1 MSFGKGL
8 TFINL
13 GVHIE
18 GFFVLQLH
26 DVDDNIGKSRRIL
39 NSMARRMT
47 RNKWIM
53 GSIISILILAI
64 VLVIYLKLSRS

>member
-1 MSFGKGL
+1 MSFGKEL
-8 TFINL
+8 TSSNL

-18 GFFVLQLH
+18 GDLVLQLH

>member
-1 MSFGKGL
+1 MSFGKEL
-8 TFINL
+8 ICSNL

-18 GFFVLQLH
+18 GDLVLQLH

-64 VLVIYLKLSRS
+64 LLVIYLKLSRS

>member
-1 MSFGKGL
+1 MSFWKEL
-8 TFINL
+8 TCSNL

-18 GFFVLQLH
+18 GDLVLQLH

-64 VLVIYLKLSRS
+64 LLVIYLKLSRS

>member
-1 MSFGKGL
+1 MSFGKEL
-8 TFINL
+8 TFSNL

-18 GFFVLQLH
+18 GDLVLQLH